1 MEKENAEEKEG
12 EPSSGLSS
20 DADPDQP
27 EREHHPGNDGGEI
40 RSNAEQAPA
49 GAGRE
54 GRADAADEVR
64 EVEERPKD
72 EILPL
77 DDQVSGG
84 IASASSAD
92 FA

>member
-1 MEKENAEEKEG
+1 MEKENAEEKEW

-49 GAGRE
+49 EAGRE

-77 DDQVSGG
+77 DDQVSVG

-92 FA
+92 SA